1 MRRQL
6 SKWLIFVGQCAVLGL
21 ALAFVVV
28 WLRPDLLNGAA
39 ESGTAPDSYASAV
52 SRSMPAVVNIRTAKR
67 VALQQQQQQ
76 SYSETPQWPP
86 NPGDRLAPR
95 EAIETSLGSGVIVSH
110 DGYILTN
117 NHVIDGADAI
127 QVQLADGRITEAT
140 IVGADQETDLA
151 VLKISLDDLPV
162 ISMGMSNALRV
173 GDVVLA
179 IGSPFGLGQTVTQG
193 IISATGRSDLGIT
206 TFENFIQTDAAISK
220 GNSGGALVDTD
231 GRLVGINTA
240 LLSSNG
246 ASNGIGFAIPVNLA
260 RGVMRQLI
268 EHGRVIR
275 GWLGVVPQPLT
286 PELAE
291 GLGLKHADGVLVRG
305 VYPGSPAAQ
314 AGLQPGDV
322 IRQIDGNAVHDMRDA
337 LNRVAAMQ
345 PGTQVTL
352 SGMRHSQPFS
362 VTATVVER
370 TRDRKETAAEHSGE

>member
-1 MRRQL
+1 MRQL

-28 WLRPDLLNGAA
+28 WLRPDLLGPAGNRAK
-39 ESGTAPDSYASAV
+39 APDSYASAV
-52 SRSMPAVVNIRTAKR
+52 ARSMPAVVNIRTAKR
-67 VALQQQQQQ
+67 VALRPQDAQPE
-76 SYSETPQWPP
+76 SETPQWPP
-86 NPGDRLAPR
+86 NPAERLAPR
-95 EAIETSLGSGVIVSH
+95 EAIETSLGSGVIVSQ

-127 QVQLADGRITEAT
+127 QVQLADGRITEAS
-140 IVGADQETDLA
+140 IVGTDQETDLA
-151 VLKISLDDLPV
+151 VLKISLDKLPV
-162 ISMGMSNALRV
+162 ISMGTSNALRV

-291 GLGLKHADGVLVRG
+291 GLGLKYADGVLVRG
-305 VYPGSPAAQ
+305 VYPGSPAAL
-314 AGLQPGDV
+314 AGLHPGDV
-322 IRQIDGNAVHDMRDA
+322 IRQINGSPVHDMRDA

-352 SGMRHSQPFS
+352 SGVRHGQPFS
-362 VTATVVER
+362 IMASVVER
-370 TRDRKETAAEHSGE
+370 TRDRKETAAERSQN

>member
-1 MRRQL
+1 MRQF
-6 SKWLIFVGQCAVLGL
+6 SKWLIFVAQCAVLGL

-28 WLRPDLLNGAA
+28 WIRPDLLNNA
-39 ESGTAPDSYASAV
+39 SGVASAPDSYASAV

-67 VALQQQQQQ
+67 VALRQQQ
-76 SYSETPQWPP
+76 SNTERPQWPP
-86 NPGDRLAPR
+86 NPADRLAPR
-95 EAIETSLGSGVIVSH
+95 EAIETSLGSGVIVSD
-110 DGYILTN
+110 DGYVLTN

-140 IVGADQETDLA
+140 IVGTDQETDLA
-151 VLKISLDDLPV
+151 VLKISLDKLPV
-162 ISMGMSNALRV
+162 ISMGTSNALHV

-220 GNSGGALVDTD
+220 GNSGGALVDTN

-322 IRQIDGNAVHDMRDA
+322 IRQINGEAVHDMRDA

-352 SGMRHSQPFS
+352 SGMRRSEPFS
-362 VTATVVER
+362 ITATVVER